1 VFIIYVLLPLSSET
15 VLYHYL
21 LVWLVMTEGFYKCQ
35 LVYVRWV
42 FTHSFP
48 L

>member
-1 VFIIYVLLPLSSET
+1 
-15 VLYHYL
+15 
-21 LVWLVMTEGFYKCQ
+21 MTEGFYKCQ